1 MITVSQ
7 GQCTIDECGRP
18 VSAAGLC
25 ATHRR
30 RKRLKLRMHAPIRTR
45 EVTLSDLL
53 IAAREVDESDSNEE
67 FERLARRF
75 RRLVRKWAACP

>member
-1 MITVSQ
+1 MTD
-7 GQCTIDECGRP
+7 QCTISDCGRR

-30 RKRLKLRMHAPIRTR
+30 RRRLRLPMYAPIRTR
-45 EVTLSDLL
+45 EVTLSDLRD
-53 IAAREVDESDSNEE
+53 AVRAVDEAESDVD

-75 RRLVRKWAACP
+75 RRLVRRWAACP